1 MVTIATPSGDVVDIK
16 LDKGRFS
23 YYDRATDSDESWLTR
38 GNLLVLV
45 GYRNDDMFIPRTYAR
60 SIYRHST
67 ALIEGYDTLGNLTIR
82 ELRYGEKEKTWK
94 DK

>member
-1 MVTIATPSGDVVDIK
+1 MVEGKKVTR
-16 LDKGRFS
+16 DK
-23 YYDRATDSDESWLTR
+23 SWLTR